1 MGVVGEAPA
10 SAGVLPDDAILGY
23 GGDGD
28 EKDGEGYG
36 GVEGG

>member
-1 MGVVGEAPA
+1 MGVVGEEFA
-10 SAGVLPDDAILGY
+10 SAGVLPDYAVLGY

-28 EKDGEGYG
+28 EKDGESYG